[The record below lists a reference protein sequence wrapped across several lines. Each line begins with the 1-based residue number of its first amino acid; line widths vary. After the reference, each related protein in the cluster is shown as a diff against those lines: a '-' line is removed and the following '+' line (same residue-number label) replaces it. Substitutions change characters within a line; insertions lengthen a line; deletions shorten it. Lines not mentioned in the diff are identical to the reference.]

1 MKGFVKLIAV
11 VVTAAAFAVSCSKDK
26 DSGAVSFDKPAVFID
41 APSGMAT
48 VGFTLRNIKTLSVTS
63 QPTGWDEPML
73 DQTTGMLTVI
83 APSATVV
90 LAGVTPGG
98 TSVSGVLFVGV
109 VKTVDLSAAGV
120 ANSYMASVKETNYL
134 FDVMHKGD
142 GSPLATDHLG
152 VIWKSA
158 SGLVQYLQMEDGKA
172 SFYIGA
178 DTEDSDKILKGNA
191 VIGAYDAND
200 ELIWSWH
207 VWATDYDPEG
217 ENGSVELNGYT
228 MMTRNLGALANGNAT
243 TSEILA
249 SYGLYYQW
257 GRKDPFIGPSTY
269 KISSGQGAA
278 MYNDS
283 GSRTYVTM
291 VASSAETGTMDY
303 AVKHPLAFVTGVA
316 ESNNDW
322 LWSKSDAGW
331 SSDGDAGAKSV
342 NDPCPYGW
350 RVAPS
355 AAFAGLEIV
364 GTPAAGDEEKFG
376 WTLTDGKAESFF
388 MGGGRRRYDDGKIQN
403 IYIPCGYRAA
413 LGGTLL
419 DYRRGRRAVERAS
432 FLVREA
438 HRDGRHRA
446 CRSVCPR
453 QRHAG
458 ALREGGEYVDDRY
471 ARQDNGPAC
480 CRPVVVWYNSCGVGR

>member
-83 APSATVV
+83 APSATALEEGTAVESGTVV

-257 GRKDPFIGPSTY
+257 GRKDPFCGGTATETSATAFAQAAENSVVNPAFADTHAWKQES
-269 KISSGQGAA
+269 GAA
-278 MYNDS
+278 VS
-283 GSRTYVTM
+283 TL
-291 VASSAETGTMDY
+291 EY
-303 AVKHPLAFVTGVA
+303 AAAHPLSFLSNKGTTGVY
-316 ESNNDW
+316 DW
-322 LWSKSDAGW
+322 LAKPRADLWNTAKTCYDPCPVGYKVPDRDTWDDFADEQDRYVDGTSEWDGEKYGMTYIFGDLRDWYPTSGYRNRDKGNLAGLATTRTGHYWSNYRSGNTISCFYISKKLSTGKLLQPQSSSKSDA
-331 SSDGDAGAKSV
+331 A
-342 NDPCPYGW
+342 YG
-350 RVAPS
+350 
-355 AAFAGLEIV
+355 
-364 GTPAAGDEEKFG
+364 
-376 WTLTDGKAESFF
+376 
-388 MGGGRRRYDDGKIQN
+388 YN
-403 IYIPCGYRAA
+403 
-413 LGGTLL
+413 
-419 DYRRGRRAVERAS
+419 
-432 FLVREA
+432 VR
-438 HRDGRHRA
+438 
-446 CRSVCPR
+446 
-453 QRHAG
+453 
-458 ALREGGEYVDDRY
+458 
-471 ARQDNGPAC
+471 C
-480 CRPVVVWYNSCGVGR
+480 CRE

>member
-83 APSATVV
+83 APSATALEEGTAVESGTVV

-178 DTEDSDKILKGNA
+178 DSDDATKIKQGNA
-191 VIGAYDAND
+191 VIGAYNADD

-207 VWATDYDPEG
+207 IWATDYDPDAEG
-217 ENGSVELNGYT
+217 GTVVFNDYT
-228 MMTRNLGALANGNAT
+228 LMNRNLGAQANDNST
-243 TSEILA
+243 TDKILA

-257 GRKDPFIGPSTY
+257 GRKDPFIGPNTY
-269 KISSGQGAA
+269 QGSEGSGAP
-278 MYNDS
+278 MYSGS
-283 GSRTYVTM
+283 GSRVYLKMTE
-291 VASSAETGTMDY
+291 SSAETGTMEY
-303 AVKHPLAFVTGVA
+303 AIRNPLVFITGVA
-316 ESNNDW
+316 DTDNDW
-322 LWSKSDAGW
+322 LWSGR
-331 SSDGDAGAKSV
+331 SDGLWSADDNVADKSV

-355 AAFAGLEIV
+355 GAFADLRIV
-364 GTPAAGDEEKFG
+364 GTPAVGDEAKYG
-376 WTLTDGKAESFF
+376 WTLTDGSAESFF
-388 MGGGRRRYDDGKIQN
+388 LGAGRRRYDNGKILN
-403 IYIPCGYRAA
+403 IYNPLPKVRSDAMEAQPWEGLYWTTAVSDDNMQAAA
-413 LGGTLL
+413 LHFWFEKL
-419 DYRRGRRAVERAS
+419 DTS
-432 FLVREA
+432 
-438 HRDGRHRA
+438 
-446 CRSVCPR
+446 
-453 QRHAG
+453 AG
-458 ALREGGEYVDDRY
+458 IDDSAPY
-471 ARQDNGPAC
+471 ARANGLQVRC
-480 CRPVVVWYNSCGVGR
+480 VKQQGK